1 MKFKNLFIV
10 LLAAVAG
17 GAIALYGYNKW
28 FAPRTTLTVSSA
40 VPARFAS
47 ATDSSYAGDAARYP
61 DFTYAAEQSVH
72 AVVHVKTVTNMRQS
86 SASMG
91 SLFDYFFGYP
101 QQPQQPQY
109 RQQESYGSGVIITED
124 GYIVTNNHVID
135 GADEVEVTL
144 NDKRVFKAQVAGA
157 DPSTDLALL
166 KISASDL
173 PFIVF
178 GDAEQLKVGEWVLA
192 VGNPYNLTS
201 TVTAGIVSAKSRQ
214 LGIISDE
221 NTQQPSIEDYYNRRR
236 GQQRDPRAQSQQQ
249 QPSSSSLLPLE
260 SFIQT
265 DAAVNPGNSGGAL
278 VNVRGELVGI
288 NTAIASQT
296 GSYSGNSFAIPVT
309 IVQKVVSDFLEY
321 GQVQRAILGVSVSEN
336 TSENI
341 KERGLSE
348 IKGIYV
354 AEVQENGGAA
364 EAGIEPGDVITAIN
378 GVPVN
383 SYSELSEQVGKYRPN
398 DKVTV
403 EVLRQKKTRNFEVT
417 LRNREGSTQVVRKQI
432 AERELGAVLEELTDE
447 EKESLD
453 IRYGVKVKSL
463 QAGKLRSAGVRAG
476 FIIMK
481 VNDKEVRSVADVEEI
496 LQKVP
501 PRSRVLLDGMY
512 SDGEL
517 VYYAFPR

>member
-1 MKFKNLFIV
+1 
-10 LLAAVAG
+10 
-17 GAIALYGYNKW
+17 
-28 FAPRTTLTVSSA
+28 
-40 VPARFAS
+40 
-47 ATDSSYAGDAARYP
+47 
-61 DFTYAAEQSVH
+61 
-72 AVVHVKTVTNMRQS
+72 
-86 SASMG
+86 
-91 SLFDYFFGYP
+91 
-101 QQPQQPQY
+101 
-109 RQQESYGSGVIITED
+109 
-124 GYIVTNNHVID
+124 
-135 GADEVEVTL
+135 
-144 NDKRVFKAQVAGA
+144 
-157 DPSTDLALL
+157 
-166 KISASDL
+166 
-173 PFIVF
+173 
-178 GDAEQLKVGEWVLA
+178 
-192 VGNPYNLTS
+192 LTS

-403 EVLRQKKTRNFEVT
+403 EVLRQKKTRTFEVT